1 MRVILK
7 AKVDKRERKKA
18 KGKVDK
24 KITHINCI
32 KLWKN
37 ILRVNHS
44 ETFLGLIKLIKV
56 NKIILI
62 KLNALR
68 VLAKEKILKS

>member
-1 MRVILK
+1 MEKYFAVNCLK
-7 AKVDKRERKKA
+7 
-18 KGKVDK
+18 
-24 KITHINCI
+24 
-32 KLWKN
+32 
-37 ILRVNHS
+37 
-44 ETFLGLIKLIKV
+44 TFLGLIKLIKV